1 MAQILIKR
9 GPESALTSDSL
20 ATGEF
25 YLCTNNGK
33 LVIQN
38 GETRIELAGKT
49 SVDDLVTIV
58 NTLSGNV
65 GTLNTDVETLNT
77 NVDNINTEMDKK
89 LTTPIGTKGQVL
101 GYTADNTVGAM
112 NIDLSTGN
120 TIYLGTTQPE
130 KQEVNGLWLQE
141 VD

>member
-38 GETRIELAGKT
+38 GETRIELAGKA
-49 SVDDLVTIV
+49 SVDDLVNIV

-65 GTLNTDVETLNT
+65 GTLNTDVE
-77 NVDNINTEMDKK
+77 NINTEMDKK
-89 LTTPIGTKGQVL
+89 LTTPTGTKGQVL

-130 KQEVNGLWLQE
+130 NQEVNGLWLKE

>member
-9 GPESALTSDSL
+9 GPESALTSNSL

-33 LVIQN
+33 IVIQN

-49 SVDDLVTIV
+49 SVDDLVNIV

-65 GTLNTDVETLNT
+65 GTLNTDVE
-77 NVDNINTEMDKK
+77 NINIEMNKK
-89 LTTPIGTKGQVL
+89 LTTPTGTKGQVL
-101 GYTADNTVGAM
+101 GYTENNTVGAM
-112 NIDLSTGN
+112 TLDLSTGN
-120 TIYLGTTQPE
+120 TIYLSATQPE
-130 KQEVNGLWLQE
+130 NQEVNGLWLKE
-141 VD
+141 VT